1 MTPSAERTLMKKVKN
16 MVNELLSVNDK
27 IDVEQSRKIK
37 NLEKDV
43 KEIKRQISEMT
54 KVSDDTEKVITSV
67 E

>member
-27 IDVEQSRKIK
+27 VDVEQSRKIK
-37 NLEKDV
+37 KLEKDV

-54 KVSDDTEKVITSV
+54 KVSYDTKKVITSV

>member
-27 IDVEQSRKIK
+27 VDVEQSRKIK
-37 NLEKDV
+37 KLEKDV

-54 KVSDDTEKVITSV
+54 KVSYDSKKS
-67 E
+67 

>member
-27 IDVEQSRKIK
+27 VDVEQSRKIK
-37 NLEKDV
+37 KLEKDV